1 VTSLTATS
9 LESWQAWL
17 AVEHEAV
24 WLYSLIGGRVED
36 LSDAARR
43 AWNSHRDARDRLIT
57 IVQEADGKPDGPHLS
72 YQAAPIESAADARRA
87 AQTVESKVAVAAM
100 SCIADAQHR
109 PDVVAAIRAAA
120 RMAADWGAP
129 PKAFP
134 GLE

>member
-1 VTSLTATS
+1 MTDLTAPS

-36 LSDAARR
+36 LSDTARR
-43 AWNSHRDARDRLIT
+43 AWNIHRDARDRLIT
-57 IVQEADGKPDGPHLS
+57 VVREAGGQPDGPKMA
-72 YQAAPIESAADARRA
+72 YRAGPIESTGDARRA
-87 AQTVESKVAVAAM
+87 AQTVEAKVAVAAM
-100 SCIADAQHR
+100 ACIADAFHR
-109 PDVVAAIRAAA
+109 PDVVAAVRAAA
-120 RMAADWGAP
+120 RAAADWGAL

>member
-1 VTSLTATS
+1 MSDLNATS

-24 WLYSLIGGRVED
+24 WLYGLVGGRVED
-36 LSDAARR
+36 LADGARR

-57 IVQEADGKPDGPHLS
+57 IVRDVGGEPGGPHLS
-72 YQAAPIESAADARRA
+72 YQAGPIESAAEARRA

-100 SCIADAQHR
+100 SCIADAEHR

-120 RMAADWGAP
+120 RTAADWGAP
-129 PKAFP
+129 PGAFP